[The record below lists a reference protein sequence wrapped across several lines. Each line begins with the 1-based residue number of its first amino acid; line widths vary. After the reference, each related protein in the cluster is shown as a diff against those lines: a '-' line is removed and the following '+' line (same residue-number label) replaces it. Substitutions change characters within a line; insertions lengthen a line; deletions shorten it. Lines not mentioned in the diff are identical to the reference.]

1 MTKLEQTW
9 RAWRA
14 LSRPDRSKFLS
25 MLRATYAEG
34 ESGGAAA
41 QRRRPW
47 RQSGKTTLTAPVSV
61 ILILLVGCRR
71 AFDDR
76 EPVLHLLADNQSLAA
91 VAGAALLAFHD
102 LDRQLE
108 INQPRLQEGQRQQ
121 VLRVDIMGA
130 VAGMGSH
137 VELEERSAPRVART
151 TCDVEPTRTATL

>member
-1 MTKLEQTW
+1 MASTAGAFAARSLQVFVD
-9 RAWRA
+9 A
-14 LSRPDRSKFLS
+14 SRD
-25 MLRATYAEG
+25 LRGG

-41 QRRRPW
+41 QWRRPW

-76 EPVLHLLADNQSLAA
+76 ELVLHLLADNQFLAA

-108 INQPRLQEGQRQQ
+108 INQPRLQEGQRQH
-121 VLRVDIMGA
+121 VLRVDIMGV
-130 VAGMGSH
+130 VAGMGPH
-137 VELEERSAPRVART
+137 V
-151 TCDVEPTRTATL
+151 